1 MEIFREGKVNYLKI
15 LDDTLKSLE
24 KHTDKNPLPKEVLL
38 QRINLLD
45 KLSNRDIRL
54 VFDKLKADGFIDVMD
69 SIGLDSYFI
78 TFNGLLLLQ
87 NGGYEKKQSIINTNL
102 NFKKILNAFLLI
114 ASVLGSIYTVIQ
126 IKEAFCKN
134 IGLQPVSIRVINNS
148 K

>member
-1 MEIFREGKVNYLKI
+1 MGIFREEKVNYLKI

-87 NGGYEKKQSIINTNL
+87 KGGYQKRESIKNANL
-102 NFKKILNAFLLI
+102 RFKKILNNVLLF
-114 ASVLGSIYTVIQ
+114 ASVLGGIYSFIQ
-126 IKEAFCKN
+126 IKEPLCKN
-134 IGLQPVSIRVINNS
+134 MNCQPNSIHVINNN